1 MAKQSKIKPSKEQ
14 QAILN
19 AKGNVMVISNPGTGK
34 TTTLALKVLNLLK
47 NGVEPEEI
55 LCITFT
61 AKAKKEMFD
70 SIYDLAQGQIEDS
83 VIMKIPIHTFHS
95 FAYDYLTGA
104 GLIPENIAGNN
115 LLRYSILESLDSNKA
130 LNYTKSHVIGRLLG
144 KIENSMRYI
153 KNFGLLPSNIDSK
166 KTEKILTQIWQ
177 PTSTFSVKDLQYFLK
192 YYIDAYKH
200 YENSKN
206 DVIDYADMLL
216 TFVTKFQDK
225 KFKHVLVDEMQD
237 MNEIEAKLVTM
248 VAENLF
254 LVGDA
259 KQAIF
264 GFQGG
269 SIKNFQTFTK
279 ICKPLL
285 LSENRRS
292 TQEILDYSKKYFL
305 DRTSQV
311 KQYQNELKNFKSSD
325 SGSIPQIISTNAKM
339 KKILAIIN
347 KNPKKDIGIITRTNY
362 QIIEISKY
370 LDANSIDYTSTAS
383 QSVTNIAKDE
393 IKNYIRGRLSKNV
406 KDIVGATLTSFS
418 PFSLR
423 EAFEFSNAI
432 KRDGTL
438 KNTPNISKLLS
449 WKIDLSREKIDELFS
464 DEILPICI
472 AKGEEWFFTAKAVKE
487 QIEEYLSLET
497 PTLEGL
503 FDFIDIA
510 EEEYTDRVKESK
522 VTLTTVHKAKG
533 RAFDIVIYLPASTS
547 GANSTSWIDAITTS
561 ITKSAGIDLQDEVIE
576 ESIRIDFVALTRAK
590 KELFI
595 VGEESISKQF
605 FIPKLSKFKDE
616 SANQKGM
623 KEDSVATLVDS
634 RLSDAYEMF
643 VHGRFKEAQT
653 ILTSKEPWLKNLIF
667 SYFNNI
673 ERLSYSSIT
682 KDPYKFLIKNIIKK
696 PYVSAATDYGNEVHS
711 ALQKIVQKQ
720 AKLEDFPKDQQKSIK
735 NGLDALKELEKKFPG
750 LKLVSSE
757 KYEKIPL
764 KSITTYTQKDNLLF
778 GGFLDLV
785 YEHDDG
791 FLIIDWKTDKD
802 DSKASV
808 HKRQLA
814 VYKKMYSKLYNKPPE
829 EITTCVIFVALRGS
843 VNVGKFEKKI
853 EYGTRDSVFATFEG
867 HLQHVLEW
875 KKDPNKFIKE
885 LLEQPDEELLHK
897 IVKEKLK
904 NQMKKK

>member
-1 MAKQSKIKPSKEQ
+1 MAKQLQIKPSKEQ
-14 QAILN
+14 QAILS
-19 AKGNVMVISNPGTGK
+19 AKGDVMVISNPGTGK

-47 NGVEPEEI
+47 KGVKPEEI

-95 FAYDYLTGA
+95 FAYDYLTSA

-130 LNYTKSHVIGRLLG
+130 LNYTKNHVIGRLLG
-144 KIENSMRYI
+144 KIENSIRYI

-248 VAENLF
+248 VAKNLF

-383 QSVTNIAKDE
+383 QSVTTVAKAE
-393 IKNYIRGRLSKNV
+393 IKNYIRGRLSKDV

-464 DEILPICI
+464 DEIFPICV

-533 RAFDIVIYLPASTS
+533 RAFDIVIYVPASTS

-576 ESIRIDFVALTRAK
+576 ESIRIEFVALT
-590 KELFI
+590 
-595 VGEESISKQF
+595 
-605 FIPKLSKFKDE
+605 
-616 SANQKGM
+616 
-623 KEDSVATLVDS
+623 
-634 RLSDAYEMF
+634 
-643 VHGRFKEAQT
+643 
-653 ILTSKEPWLKNLIF
+653 
-667 SYFNNI
+667 
-673 ERLSYSSIT
+673 
-682 KDPYKFLIKNIIKK
+682 
-696 PYVSAATDYGNEVHS
+696 
-711 ALQKIVQKQ
+711 
-720 AKLEDFPKDQQKSIK
+720 
-735 NGLDALKELEKKFPG
+735 
-750 LKLVSSE
+750 
-757 KYEKIPL
+757 
-764 KSITTYTQKDNLLF
+764 
-778 GGFLDLV
+778 
-785 YEHDDG
+785 
-791 FLIIDWKTDKD
+791 
-802 DSKASV
+802 
-808 HKRQLA
+808 
-814 VYKKMYSKLYNKPPE
+814 
-829 EITTCVIFVALRGS
+829 
-843 VNVGKFEKKI
+843 
-853 EYGTRDSVFATFEG
+853 
-867 HLQHVLEW
+867 
-875 KKDPNKFIKE
+875 
-885 LLEQPDEELLHK
+885 
-897 IVKEKLK
+897 
-904 NQMKKK
+904 